1 MLRRLLSRAAQEEPA
16 TAPAESAGQLDNADL
31 EALLSGIVEKW
42 GAERKR
48 LVVEVGTG
56 GGQGSTVALHRVLT
70 ASNSPFQ
77 LIGYEGNSEL
87 AGNASRHW
95 NDTPE
100 VRVEDLNFDQP
111 DGALPLLVEWAQ
123 ERPTLVVIEPPQGKS
138 RRPDPALFAG
148 LEGVLVARTFKPDG
162 SLCDEIYRLC
172 GGARCRN
179 VSGLPYSGTFLA
191 RGGAGSGGASGRAA
205 ARLTASTAP
214 ICWTTRSTARSQ
226 SSRRSIHCRVANS

>member
-16 TAPAESAGQLDNADL
+16 TAPAESTGQLDNADL
-31 EALLSGIVEKW
+31 EALLTGIVESW
-42 GAERKR
+42 EAERKR

-100 VRVEDLNFDQP
+100 VRVVNEYFMRREDIDLAVKPRVAPEDRPSYLPEFDAVAAAENFLATPPPGPIDLLFIDSVRYTHLAILRAAEP
-111 DGALPLLVEWAQ
+111 WLKADTVVVMEDDIPGYGELAIVKSELELRNVATHEIGDHPWPLVE
-123 ERPTLVVIEPPQGKS
+123 
-138 RRPDPALFAG
+138 F
-148 LEGVLVARTFKPDG
+148 
-162 SLCDEIYRLC
+162 
-172 GGARCRN
+172 
-179 VSGLPYSGTFLA
+179 
-191 RGGAGSGGASGRAA
+191 
-205 ARLTASTAP
+205 
-214 ICWTTRSTARSQ
+214 
-226 SSRRSIHCRVANS
+226 RVAS